1 MGRLDISMRCIE
13 IRSLLDEGELEQA
26 YEIAENLDIER
37 VTSIVDLKVIASVY
51 ERMGKYEDAM
61 DILHRSYE
69 KRPTKMV
76 VYRLAYLCVKAENF
90 DDAEFF
96 YREFVDM
103 APNSPDKYILRYGID
118 RAKGVDYYVRIAT
131 LQKLK
136 SVDYREEWG
145 YELAKVYHK
154 AGLYEDCVREC
165 DDLILWFGEGIIVE
179 KAKLLKK
186 YHTEGKS
193 SLDAY
198 GIFEKNLTTEQVEYN
213 REKFRFDTQDL
224 GRQIRELAETEEEH
238 QLKGDLERDLEKT
251 IDLRKAMI
259 EDTEALDLLGRE
271 VHRSWGSAAP
281 VQGSEVIQ
289 IKKLRA
295 KNEQSGFWKRK
306 KNTPDMEEILAE
318 EEQDTDVLPTEE
330 DWEIRESVA
339 IQPKFQAAKLQEE
352 LAKEIARFNEE
363 DASERELI
371 DDYSYEPFYDEKK
384 YEDFLVYQ
392 EEPAN
397 EETLDY
403 EEEFMKEE
411 EPDYEETLDYEEV
424 TVKEEESGYKETLDY
439 EEELVQEEEPSY
451 KETLKYKEELMKEEE
466 LINEETPD
474 YEEVTVKKEESDYEE
489 TLDYKE
495 VTVKKEEPS
504 YEETPDNKEEL
515 VKEEQNSE
523 ELPIYEKEQ
532 NHTEQLGHEQDKKQD
547 YGQVLMYEKD
557 QNYEEASMQEEQ
569 NSEEPEIPAYVQRDR
584 PNMNQDI
591 AQENEE
597 KTENMV
603 GEEKTMNIFRRLLN
617 RRNNNKQEENTEKVI
632 EKTKNIGEDIE
643 NEKNTKEIAEEIKN
657 TKNTEEEKNENT
669 DDKKNNSE
677 FANETEEST
686 ETELVQELS
695 ERVGARVNVVKV
707 KPATM
712 KENKKQA
719 KAQIPSKDKEYK
731 KTVTTGVV
739 KRYMGKNTQDMT
751 AEYEDN
757 LQVSMA
763 EGIET
768 PMEEER
774 NESCVSIEDVYNLF
788 SRYQQNTQVCE
799 EMFVFLQRVLDKKQP
814 GNIIIT
820 SKSSDYAKVLCA
832 DIADVLQEYGVLDN
846 KQPVSISAENLNK
859 MHLEQNYERVKGRVM
874 QITGAR
880 KITPDTAQSIM
891 NMVEELGNNVIVV
904 LNDGKPYMDDFMN
917 EYKIMQ
923 KYFPHWIIL

>member
-1 MGRLDISMRCIE
+1 MVHEEDAFVGRLEISMRCIE

-26 YEIAENLDIER
+26 YEMAENLDIER

-96 YREFVDM
+96 YRVFVDM

-318 EEQDTDVLPTEE
+318 EEPDTDVLPTEE

-339 IQPKFQAAKLQEE
+339 VQPKFQAAKLQEE

-371 DDYSYEPFYDEKK
+371 DDYSYEPFYDEKN
-384 YEDFLVYQ
+384 YEDLSVYQ
-392 EEPAN
+392 EELAYK
-397 EETLDY
+397 EEQDYEEPLDY
-403 EEEFMKEE
+403 EEESVKE
-411 EPDYEETLDYEEV
+411 EPDYEEI
-424 TVKEEESGYKETLDY
+424 LDY
-439 EEELVQEEEPSY
+439 EEELVKEEPLDYKEESVKEEEP
-451 KETLKYKEELMKEEE
+451 
-466 LINEETPD
+466 N
-474 YEEVTVKKEESDYEE
+474 YEE

-495 VTVKKEEPS
+495 
-504 YEETPDNKEEL
+504 EL
-515 VKEEQNSE
+515 VKEEENSK

-547 YGQVLMYEKD
+547 YGQALMYEKEQD
-557 QNYEEASMQEEQ
+557 YEEASMQEEE
-569 NSEEPEIPAYVQRDR
+569 NSEEPEISAYVQRDR
-584 PNMNQDI
+584 TSMNQDV

-597 KTENMV
+597 KTENIV
-603 GEEKTMNIFRRLLN
+603 GEEKTMNIFRRLLS
-617 RRNNNKQEENTEKVI
+617 RRNNDKQEENTEKVI

-643 NEKNTKEIAEEIKN
+643 NEKHTRKIAEEIKNEKNIEEVEN
-657 TKNTEEEKNENT
+657 TKNTEEEKIENT
-669 DDKKNNSE
+669 DDKKNNNE
-677 FANETEEST
+677 FANEAEESI
-686 ETELVQELS
+686 ETELVQDLL
-695 ERVGARVNVVKV
+695 ERVGVRVNVVKV

-712 KENKKQA
+712 KENKKQT
-719 KAQIPSKDKEYK
+719 KAQILSKDNEHK

-739 KRYMGKNTQDMT
+739 KRYMGKKTQDMT
-751 AEYEDN
+751 VGYEDS
-757 LQVSMA
+757 LQDFMA
-763 EGIET
+763 EDIEA
-768 PMEEER
+768 PIEEEK

-788 SRYQQNTQVCE
+788 PRYQQNTQVCE

-832 DIADVLQEYGVLDN
+832 DIADVLQEYGVIDN

-923 KYFPHWIIL
+923 KYFPHWIML